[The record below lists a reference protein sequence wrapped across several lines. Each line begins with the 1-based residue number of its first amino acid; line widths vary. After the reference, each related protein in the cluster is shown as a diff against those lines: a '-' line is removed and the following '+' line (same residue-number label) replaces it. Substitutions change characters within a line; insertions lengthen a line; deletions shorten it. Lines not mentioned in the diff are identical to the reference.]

1 MWIVKLALRRPYT
14 FTVMAILILVMGGIA
29 IFRTPTDIFPNI
41 DIPVVSIIWNYNG
54 LVPEDMSNRIVSVTE
69 RSMTTTVDNI
79 EHIESQ
85 SLNGVAVVKVF
96 LQPTAS
102 VERAIAQITAISQ
115 TQLRQLPAGT
125 TPPLVIAYSASS
137 VPVMQLALSGQ
148 GLSEQRLNDYGLNF
162 IRTQLITVPGASVPY
177 PYGGKQRQVQ
187 VDLNPAALQ
196 SKGLSALDV
205 VNAITLQN
213 LILPTGTSKIGSKE
227 YDVDIPNA
235 APQSISDLNR
245 IPIKTVGNTTIYMKD
260 VAWVRDGF
268 PPQTNIV
275 RVDGQ
280 RSVLLTIQ
288 KAGDASTLKVI
299 SGIKSMLPQIAS
311 TVPAQ
316 LKMVPLADQS
326 IFVLGAI
333 KGVVREALIAAC
345 LTAVMILIFLGNW
358 RSTLIIATSIPL
370 AILTSIIVLSII
382 GQTINIMTLGG
393 LALAVGILVD
403 DATVEVENIN
413 RNREAEP
420 DKGLDEVVLDSAMQI
435 ATPAFVSTLSIC
447 IVFAPMFLLSG
458 VARYLFLP
466 LAEAVVFAML
476 ASYFLSRT
484 IVPTMA
490 KYLLRGQN
498 IGERAVG
505 SRNLFVRLQQRF
517 EAGFEAFRE
526 RYHRLLESCL
536 HHRQAFLIIF
546 FVACLGSLAVI
557 VPWLGQDFFPPVDA
571 GSFKLHMRAPTGMR
585 IEDTAFLCD
594 QVEDSIRKQIPPDEV
609 ASIIDNIGLPYSGIN
624 LSYSNSAPIG
634 SSDAD
639 ILVTLSEKHHP
650 TADYVNRLRLSL
662 ARQFP
667 GVMFAFLP
675 SDMVTQILNFGLPA
689 PIDIQVI
696 GNNLEGNRVWASQLM
711 QQIKYVPGTA
721 DLRIQQPFDEPYMHL
736 RIERTKAQELG
747 FSAHD
752 IAQNLLV
759 SLSGSFQ
766 TSPTFW
772 VDPKNGVSYSIATQ
786 TPQYD
791 AATLQDLVNTPVTGS
806 NPAAPSSIMA
816 SLVSTQRGAG
826 MAVVSHYNVAPVV
839 DIYGSAQGRDLGGV
853 SRDIDHA
860 IAAMHS
866 QLPRGSRVVIRGQV
880 QTMRSSYTGLLLG
893 LLFAIMLDYLLIV
906 VNFQSWLDPFIMISA
921 LPAALAGIAWFLF
934 ITHTTLSVPAL
945 MGTIMCM
952 GVATA
957 NSILVVSFATEQMA
971 EGKDAVA
978 AALQAGFTRFRP
990 VLMTALAMIIGM
1002 VPMALG
1008 LGDGGEQNAPLG
1020 RAVIGGLIF
1029 ATVSTLLFVPT
1040 FFSVLHGNKTKQPLV
1055 ETQPLDGKYGET
1067 CDAN

>member
-1 MWIVKLALRRPYT
+1 MWIVRLALRRPYT
-14 FTVMAILILVMGGIA
+14 FVVMAILILVMGVIA
-29 IFRTPTDIFPNI
+29 VLRTPTDIFPNI
-41 DIPVVSIIWNYNG
+41 NIPVVSVIWNYNG
-54 LVPEDMSNRIVSVTE
+54 LVPKEMADRIVSVTE
-69 RSMTTTVDNI
+69 RNMTTIVDNI
-79 EHIESQ
+79 EHVESQ
-85 SLNGVAVVKVF
+85 SLYGIAVVKVF
-96 LQPTAS
+96 MQPNAS
-102 VERAIAQITAISQ
+102 IDRAVAQITASSQ
-115 TQLRQLPAGT
+115 TQLRQLPPGT
-125 TPPLVIAYSASS
+125 TPPLIIAYSASS
-137 VPVMQLALSGQ
+137 VTVLQLALSGQ
-148 GLSEQRLNDYGLNF
+148 GLSEQQLNDYGLNF
-162 IRTQLITVPGASVPY
+162 IRTQLITIPGAAVPY
-177 PYGGKQRQVQ
+177 PYGGKQRQIQ
-187 VDLNPAALQ
+187 VDLNPAQLQ
-196 SKGLSALDV
+196 SKSLSALDV

-213 LILPTGTSKIGSKE
+213 LILPTGTAKIGSKE

-235 APQSISDLNR
+235 APQSVEDLNR
-245 IPIKTVGNTTIYMKD
+245 IPIKTIGSTTIYIKD

-288 KAGDASTLKVI
+288 KAGEASTLNVI
-299 SGIKSMLPQIAS
+299 SGIKSLLPQIAQ
-311 TVPAQ
+311 TVPRQ
-316 LKMVPLADQS
+316 LKMQPLADQS

-333 KGVVREALIAAC
+333 NGVVREALIAAC
-345 LTAVMILIFLGNW
+345 LTAVMILVFLGSW

-370 AILTSIIVLSII
+370 AILTSLIVLSAV

-413 RNREAEP
+413 RNRAAEP
-420 DKGLDEVVLDSAMQI
+420 DKDMDEVVLDSAMQI

-490 KYLLRGQN
+490 KYLLRNQK
-498 IGERAVG
+498 VG
-505 SRNLFVRLQQRF
+505 GRVQQSRNPLVRMQH
-517 EAGFEAFRE
+517 GFEKGFENFRGS
-526 RYHRLLESCL
+526 YHRLLERVL
-536 HHRQAFLIIF
+536 HHRRAFLLAF
-546 FVACLGSLAVI
+546 FSACLGSLAVL
-557 VPWLGQDFFPPVDA
+557 VPWLGQDFFPTVDA
-571 GSFKLHMRAPTGMR
+571 GSFKLHLRAPTGMR
-585 IEDTAFLCD
+585 IENTAFLCD
-594 QVEDSIRKQIPPDEV
+594 LVENSIRQQVPAAEV
-609 ASIIDNIGLPYSGIN
+609 QSIIDNIGLPYSGIN

-634 SSDAD
+634 TSDAD
-639 ILVTLSEKHHP
+639 ILVTLTPNHHP
-650 TADYVNRLRLSL
+650 TANYVNQLRLSL
-662 ARQFP
+662 AHDFP
-667 GVMFAFLP
+667 GVTFAFLP

-696 GNNLEGNRVWASQLM
+696 GNDLQGNRAWASQLLER
-711 QQIKYVPGTA
+711 IRYVPGTA
-721 DLRIQQPFDEPYMHL
+721 DLRIQQPFDEPYLHFDV
-736 RIERTKAQELG
+736 ERTKAQQLG

-772 VDPKNGVSYSIATQ
+772 LNPKNGVSYSIATQ
-786 TPQYD
+786 TPQYRAD
-791 AATLQDLVNTPVTGS
+791 TLQDLVNTPVTTGNTS
-806 NPAAPSSIMA
+806 VSPSIMA
-816 SLVSTQRGAG
+816 SLVSTKRGTG
-826 MAVVSHYNVAPVV
+826 MGVVSHYNVAPVI
-839 DIYGSAQGRDLGGV
+839 DIFGGVSGRDLGGV
-853 SRDIDHA
+853 AKDINKEID
-860 IAAMHS
+860 AARS

-880 QTMRSSYTGLLLG
+880 QTMRTSYIGLLAG
-893 LLFAIMLDYLLIV
+893 LVFAILLDYLLIV
-906 VNFQSWLDPFIMISA
+906 VNFQSWLDPLIMISA
-921 LPAALAGIAWFLF
+921 LLAALAGIVWFLF

-971 EGKDAVA
+971 EGKDPLA
-978 AALQAGFTRFRP
+978 AALAAGFTRFRP

-1008 LGDGGEQNAPLG
+1008 MGDCGEQNAPLG
-1020 RAVIGGLIF
+1020 RAVIGGLLF
-1029 ATVSTLLFVPT
+1029 ATVSTLFFVPT
-1040 FFSVLHGNKTKQPLV
+1040 LFSVIHGFREKRRRPVQ
-1055 ETQPLDGKYGET
+1055 
-1067 CDAN
+1067 A

>member
-14 FTVMAILILVMGGIA
+14 FVVMAILILVMGAVA

-41 DIPVVSIIWNYNG
+41 NIPVVSVIWNYNG
-54 LVPEDMSNRIVSVTE
+54 LVPKDMSDRIVSVTE
-69 RSMTTTVDNI
+69 RNMTTIVDNI
-79 EHIESQ
+79 EHVESQ
-85 SLNGVAVVKVF
+85 SLYGIAVVKVF
-96 LQPTAS
+96 LQPNAS
-102 VERAIAQITAISQ
+102 LDRAIAQITASSQ

-125 TPPLVIAYSASS
+125 TPPLIIAYSASS
-137 VPVMQLALSGQ
+137 VPVLQLALSGKD
-148 GLSEQRLNDYGLNF
+148 LSEQQLNDYGLNF
-162 IRTQLITVPGASVPY
+162 IRTQLITIPGTAVPY

-187 VDLNPAALQ
+187 VDLNPPALE

-205 VNAITLQN
+205 VNAIAVQN
-213 LILPTGTSKIGSKE
+213 LILPTGTSKIGGKE
-227 YDVDIPNA
+227 YNVDIPNA
-235 APQSISDLNR
+235 APQTIADLNR
-245 IPIKTVGNTTIYMKD
+245 IPIKTIGDTTIYMKD

-275 RVDGQ
+275 RVNGQ

-288 KAGDASTLKVI
+288 KAGDASTLDVI
-299 SGIKSMLPQIAS
+299 SGIKSILPRIAA
-311 TVPAQ
+311 TVPTQ
-316 LKMVPLADQS
+316 LKMSPLADQS
-326 IFVLGAI
+326 IFVKGAI
-333 KGVVREALIAAC
+333 SGVVREALIAAC
-345 LTAVMILIFLGNW
+345 LTAFMILMFLGNW
-358 RSTLIIATSIPL
+358 RSTIIIATSIPL
-370 AILTSIIVLSII
+370 AILCSIITLTLI

-413 RNREAEP
+413 RNRELHP
-420 DKGLDEVVLDSAMQI
+420 DQNMDEVVLDSAMQI

-476 ASYFLSRT
+476 ASYLLSRT

-490 KYLLRGQN
+490 KYLLQN
-498 IGERAVG
+498 EKSHSLAS
-505 SRNLFVRLQQRF
+505 SRNIFVRLQQRF
-517 EAGFEAFRE
+517 EAAFDRMRE
-526 RYHRLLESCL
+526 GYRNLLERCL
-536 HHRQAFLIIF
+536 HHRRVFLLAFF
-546 FVACLGSLAVI
+546 AACLGSLVLI
-557 VPWLGQDFFPPVDA
+557 VPWLGQDFFPSVDA
-571 GSFKLHMRAPTGMR
+571 GSFKLHMRGPTGMR

-594 QVEDSIRKQIPPDEV
+594 EVENSIRERIPANEV

-634 SSDAD
+634 TSDAD
-639 ILVTLSEKHHP
+639 ILVTLSSKHHP
-650 TADYVNRLRLSL
+650 TAQYVEQLRLSL
-662 ARQFP
+662 AKKFP
-667 GVMFAFLP
+667 GVIFAFLP
-675 SDMVTQILNFGLPA
+675 SDMVSQILNFGLPA
-689 PIDIQVI
+689 PIDIQVV
-696 GNNLEGNRVWASQLM
+696 GNDLDGNRAWADQVLR
-711 QQIKYVPGTA
+711 QVRYVPGTV
-721 DLRIQQPFDEPYMHL
+721 DLRIQQPFDDPYLHL

-766 TSPTFW
+766 TAPTFW
-772 VDPKNGVSYSIATQ
+772 LDPRNGVSYSIATQ
-786 TPQYD
+786 TPQYRT
-791 AATLQDLVNTPVTGS
+791 ASIQDLENTPVTGTDPNS
-806 NPAAPSSIMA
+806 PPSLMA
-816 SLVSTQRGAG
+816 SLVSMQRGSG
-826 MAVVSHYNVAPVV
+826 MAVVSHYNVAPVIDIFGSV
-839 DIYGSAQGRDLGGV
+839 DGRDLGGV
-853 SRDIDHA
+853 SRDINKI
-860 IAAMHS
+860 IASAS
-866 QLPRGSRVVIRGQV
+866 KQLPRGSRVVVRGQV

-893 LLFAIMLDYLLIV
+893 LLFAILLDYLLIV

-934 ITHTTLSVPAL
+934 ITHTTISVPVL

-957 NSILVVSFATEQMA
+957 NSILVVTFAREQMS
-971 EGKDAVA
+971 EGKDPIA
-978 AALQAGFTRFRP
+978 AAVEAGFTRFRP

-1020 RAVIGGLIF
+1020 RAVIGGLLF
-1029 ATVSTLLFVPT
+1029 ATASTLFFVPT
-1040 FFSVLHGNKTKQPLV
+1040 FFSVLHGWRQKAHCLNR
-1055 ETQPLDGKYGET
+1055 
-1067 CDAN
+1067 NR

>member
-14 FTVMAILILVMGGIA
+14 FVVMAILILVMGAVA

-41 DIPVVSIIWNYNG
+41 NIPVVSVIWNYNG
-54 LVPEDMSNRIVSVTE
+54 LVPKDMSDRIVSVTE
-69 RSMTTTVDNI
+69 RNMTTIVDNI
-79 EHIESQ
+79 EHVESQ
-85 SLNGVAVVKVF
+85 SLYGIAVVKVF
-96 LQPTAS
+96 LQPNAS
-102 VERAIAQITAISQ
+102 LDRAIAQITASSQ

-125 TPPLVIAYSASS
+125 TPPLIIAYSASS
-137 VPVMQLALSGQ
+137 VPVLQLALSGKD
-148 GLSEQRLNDYGLNF
+148 LSEQQLNDYGLNF
-162 IRTQLITVPGASVPY
+162 IRTQLITIPGTAVPY

-187 VDLNPAALQ
+187 VDLNPTALE

-205 VNAITLQN
+205 VNAIAVQN
-213 LILPTGTSKIGSKE
+213 LILPTGTSKIGGKE
-227 YDVDIPNA
+227 YNVDIPNA
-235 APQSISDLNR
+235 APQTIADLNR
-245 IPIKTVGNTTIYMKD
+245 IPIKTIGDTTIYMKD

-275 RVDGQ
+275 RVNGQ

-288 KAGDASTLKVI
+288 KAGDASTLDVI
-299 SGIKSMLPQIAS
+299 SGIKSILPRIAT
-311 TVPAQ
+311 TVPTQ
-316 LKMVPLADQS
+316 LKMSPLADQS
-326 IFVLGAI
+326 IFVKGAI
-333 KGVVREALIAAC
+333 SGVVREALIAAC
-345 LTAVMILIFLGNW
+345 LTAFMILMFLGNW
-358 RSTLIIATSIPL
+358 RSTIIIATSIPL
-370 AILTSIIVLSII
+370 AILCSIITLTLI

-413 RNREAEP
+413 RNRELHP
-420 DKGLDEVVLDSAMQI
+420 GQNMDEVVLDSAMQI

-476 ASYFLSRT
+476 ASYLLSRT

-490 KYLLRGQN
+490 KYLLQN
-498 IGERAVG
+498 EKSHSLAS
-505 SRNLFVRLQQRF
+505 SRNIFVRLQQRF
-517 EAGFEAFRE
+517 EAAFDRMRE
-526 RYHRLLESCL
+526 GYRNLLERCL
-536 HHRQAFLIIF
+536 HHRRVFLLAFF
-546 FVACLGSLAVI
+546 AACLGSLVLI
-557 VPWLGQDFFPPVDA
+557 VPWLGQDFFPSVDA
-571 GSFKLHMRAPTGMR
+571 GSFKLHMRGPTGMR

-594 QVEDSIRKQIPPDEV
+594 EVENSIRERIPANEV

-634 SSDAD
+634 TSDAD
-639 ILVTLSEKHHP
+639 ILVTLSSKHHP
-650 TADYVNRLRLSL
+650 TAQYVEQLRLSL
-662 ARQFP
+662 AKKFP
-667 GVMFAFLP
+667 GVIFAFLP
-675 SDMVTQILNFGLPA
+675 SDMVSQILNFGLPA
-689 PIDIQVI
+689 PIDIQVV
-696 GNNLEGNRVWASQLM
+696 GNDLDGNRAWADQVLR
-711 QQIKYVPGTA
+711 QVRYVPGTV
-721 DLRIQQPFDEPYMHL
+721 DLRIQQPFDDPYLHL

-766 TSPTFW
+766 TAPTFW
-772 VDPKNGVSYSIATQ
+772 LDPRNGVSYSIATQ
-786 TPQYD
+786 TPQYRT
-791 AATLQDLVNTPVTGS
+791 ASIQDLENTPVTGTDPNS
-806 NPAAPSSIMA
+806 PPSLMA
-816 SLVSTQRGAG
+816 SLVSMQRGSG
-826 MAVVSHYNVAPVV
+826 MAVVSHYNVAPVIDIFGSV
-839 DIYGSAQGRDLGGV
+839 DGRDLGGV
-853 SRDIDHA
+853 SRDINKI
-860 IAAMHS
+860 IASAS
-866 QLPRGSRVVIRGQV
+866 KQLPRGSRVVVRGQV

-893 LLFAIMLDYLLIV
+893 LLFAILLDYLLIV

-934 ITHTTLSVPAL
+934 ITHTTISVPVL

-957 NSILVVSFATEQMA
+957 NSILVVTFAREQMS
-971 EGKDAVA
+971 EGKDPIA
-978 AALQAGFTRFRP
+978 AAVEAGFTRFRP

-1020 RAVIGGLIF
+1020 RAVIGGLLF
-1029 ATVSTLLFVPT
+1029 ATASTLFFVPT
-1040 FFSVLHGNKTKQPLV
+1040 FFSVLHGWRQKAALPEQ
-1055 ETQPLDGKYGET
+1055 E
-1067 CDAN
+1067 

>member
-1 MWIVKLALRRPYT
+1 MWIVQLALRRPYT
-14 FTVMAILILVMGGIA
+14 FVVMSILILVMGGVA

-41 DIPVVSIIWNYNG
+41 NIPVVSIIWNYHG
-54 LVPEDMSNRIVSVTE
+54 LVPKDMSDRIVSVTE
-69 RSMTTTVDNI
+69 RNMTTVVDNI
-79 EHIESQ
+79 EHVESQ
-85 SLNGVAVVKVF
+85 SLYGIAVVKVF
-96 LQPTAS
+96 LQPNAS
-102 VERAIAQITAISQ
+102 LDRAIAQITASSQ

-137 VPVMQLALSGQ
+137 VPVMQLALSGN
-148 GLSEQRLNDYGLNF
+148 GLSEQQLNDYGLNF
-162 IRTQLITVPGASVPY
+162 IRTQLITIPGTSVPY

-187 VDLNPAALQ
+187 VDLNPAALE

-205 VNAITLQN
+205 VNAITVQN
-213 LILPTGTSKIGSKE
+213 LILPTGTSKIGGKE
-227 YDVDIPNA
+227 YNVDIPNA
-235 APQSISDLNR
+235 APQTIADLNR
-245 IPIKTVGNTTIYMKD
+245 IPIKTVGDTTIYMKD

-275 RVDGQ
+275 RVNGQ

-288 KAGDASTLKVI
+288 KAGDASTLNVI
-299 SGIKSMLPQIAS
+299 SGIKSILPRIAA

-316 LKMVPLADQS
+316 LKMSPLADQS
-326 IFVLGAI
+326 IFVKGAI
-333 KGVVREALIAAC
+333 SGVVREALIAAC
-345 LTAVMILIFLGNW
+345 LTAFMILMFLGNW
-358 RSTLIIATSIPL
+358 RSTVIIATSIPL
-370 AILTSIIVLSII
+370 AILCSIITLSLI
-382 GQTINIMTLGG
+382 GETINIMTLGG

-420 DKGLDEVVLDSAMQI
+420 DKNMDEVVLDSAMQI

-476 ASYFLSRT
+476 ASYLLSRT

-490 KYLLRGQN
+490 KYLLRN
-498 IGERAVG
+498 DRSHERSG
-505 SRNLFVRLQQRF
+505 KSRNVFVRIQQRF
-517 EAGFEAFRE
+517 EAAFDRMRE
-526 RYHRLLESCL
+526 SYRSLLERCL
-536 HHRQAFLIIF
+536 LHRRAFLVAF
-546 FVACLGSLAVI
+546 FAACLGSLAII
-557 VPWLGQDFFPPVDA
+557 VPWLGQDFFPSVDA
-571 GSFKLHMRAPTGMR
+571 GSFKLHLRAPTGMR
-585 IEDTAFLCD
+585 IEDTAFLSD
-594 QVEDSIRKQIPPDEV
+594 EVENSIRRQIPASEV

-624 LSYSNSAPIG
+624 LSYSNSAPVG
-634 SSDAD
+634 ASDAD
-639 ILVTLSEKHHP
+639 ILVTLSPKHHP
-650 TADYVNRLRLSL
+650 TERYVKQLRLSL
-662 ARQFP
+662 AKEFP
-667 GVMFAFLP
+667 GVIFSFLP
-675 SDMVTQILNFGLPA
+675 SDMVSQILNFGLPA

-696 GNNLEGNRVWASQLM
+696 GNDLEGNRVWADQLM
-711 QQIKYVPGTA
+711 QKVRYVPGTT
-721 DLRIQQPFDEPYMHL
+721 DLRVQQPFDNPYLHL

-772 VDPKNGVSYSIATQ
+772 LDPRNGVSYSIATQ
-786 TPQYD
+786 TPQYRT
-791 AATLQDLVNTPVTGS
+791 ASIQQLVNTPITGT
-806 NPAAPSSIMA
+806 NPSAPPSLMA
-816 SLVSTQRGAG
+816 SLVSLQRGSG
-826 MAVVSHYNVAPVV
+826 MAVVSHYNVAPVIDIFGSV
-839 DIYGSAQGRDLGGV
+839 DGRDLGGV
-853 SRDIDHA
+853 SRDINKI
-860 IAAMHS
+860 IASAS
-866 QLPRGSRVVIRGQV
+866 KQLPRGSRVVVRGQV
-880 QTMRSSYTGLLLG
+880 QTMRSSYTGLLIG
-893 LLFAIMLDYLLIV
+893 LLFAILLDYLLIV

-957 NSILVVSFATEQMA
+957 NSILVVSFAREQMS
-971 EGKDAVA
+971 EGKDPIV

-1020 RAVIGGLIF
+1020 RAVIGGLLF
-1029 ATVSTLLFVPT
+1029 ATVSTLFFVPT
-1040 FFSVLHGNKTKQPLV
+1040 FFSLLHGWGHKGASPEQ
-1055 ETQPLDGKYGET
+1055 QG
-1067 CDAN
+1067 

>member
-14 FTVMAILILVMGGIA
+14 FVVMSILILVMGAVA

-41 DIPVVSIIWNYNG
+41 NIPVVSIIWNYNG
-54 LVPEDMSNRIVSVTE
+54 LVPKDMSDRIVSVTE
-69 RSMTTTVDNI
+69 RNMTTIVDNI
-79 EHIESQ
+79 EHVESQ
-85 SLNGVAVVKVF
+85 SLYGIAVVKVF
-96 LQPTAS
+96 LQPNAS
-102 VERAIAQITAISQ
+102 LDRAIAQITASSQ

-125 TPPLVIAYSASS
+125 TPPLIIAYSASS
-137 VPVMQLALSGQ
+137 VPVLQLALSGK
-148 GLSEQRLNDYGLNF
+148 GLSEQQLNDYGLNF
-162 IRTQLITVPGASVPY
+162 IRTQLITIPGTAVPY

-187 VDLNPAALQ
+187 VDLNPAALE

-205 VNAITLQN
+205 VNAIAVQN
-213 LILPTGTSKIGSKE
+213 LILATGTSKIGGKE
-227 YDVDIPNA
+227 YNVDIPNA
-235 APQSISDLNR
+235 APQTIADLNR
-245 IPIKTVGNTTIYMKD
+245 VPVKTIGDTTIYMKD

-288 KAGDASTLKVI
+288 KAGDASTLDVI
-299 SGIKSMLPQIAS
+299 SGIKSILPRIAA
-311 TVPAQ
+311 TVPTQ
-316 LKMVPLADQS
+316 LKMSPLADQS
-326 IFVLGAI
+326 IFVKGAI
-333 KGVVREALIAAC
+333 SGVVREALIAAC
-345 LTAVMILIFLGNW
+345 LTAFMILMFLGNW
-358 RSTLIIATSIPL
+358 RSTIIIATSIPL
-370 AILTSIIVLSII
+370 AILCSIITLTLI

-413 RNREAEP
+413 RNRELHP
-420 DKGLDEVVLDSAMQI
+420 DQNMDEVVLDSAMQI

-476 ASYFLSRT
+476 ASYLLSRT

-490 KYLLRGQN
+490 KYLLQN
-498 IGERAVG
+498 EKAH
-505 SRNLFVRLQQRF
+505 SLASTRNIFVRLQRRF
-517 EAGFEAFRE
+517 EAAFDRMRE
-526 RYHRLLESCL
+526 GYRNLLERCL
-536 HHRQAFLIIF
+536 HHRRVFLLTF
-546 FVACLGSLAVI
+546 FAACLGSLALI
-557 VPWLGQDFFPPVDA
+557 VPWLGQDFFPSVDA
-571 GSFKLHMRAPTGMR
+571 GSFKLHMRGPTGMR

-594 QVEDSIRKQIPPDEV
+594 EVENSIRERIPAHEV

-634 SSDAD
+634 TSDAD
-639 ILVTLSEKHHP
+639 ILVTLSPKHHP
-650 TADYVNRLRLSL
+650 TAQYVEQLRLSL
-662 ARQFP
+662 AKKFP
-667 GVMFAFLP
+667 GVIFAFLP
-675 SDMVTQILNFGLPA
+675 SDMVSQILNFGLPA
-689 PIDIQVI
+689 PIDIQVV
-696 GNNLEGNRVWASQLM
+696 GNDLDGNRAWADQVL
-711 QQIKYVPGTA
+711 QRVRYVPGTV
-721 DLRIQQPFDEPYMHL
+721 DLRIQQPFDDPYLHL

-766 TSPTFW
+766 TAPTFW
-772 VDPKNGVSYSIATQ
+772 LDPQNGVSYSIATQ
-786 TPQYD
+786 TPQYRT
-791 AATLQDLVNTPVTGS
+791 ASIQDLENTPVTGT
-806 NPAAPSSIMA
+806 NPNSPPSLMA
-816 SLVSTQRGAG
+816 NLVSMQRGSG
-826 MAVVSHYNVAPVV
+826 MAVVSHYNVAPVIDIFGSV
-839 DIYGSAQGRDLGGV
+839 DGRDLGGV
-853 SRDIDHA
+853 SRDINKI
-860 IAAMHS
+860 IASAS
-866 QLPRGSRVVIRGQV
+866 KQLPRGSRVVVRGQV
-880 QTMRSSYTGLLLG
+880 QTMRSSYAGLLIG
-893 LLFAIMLDYLLIV
+893 LLFAILLDYLLIV

-957 NSILVVSFATEQMA
+957 NSILVVTFAREQLS
-971 EGKDAVA
+971 EGKDPIA
-978 AALQAGFTRFRP
+978 AAVEAGFTRFRP

-1020 RAVIGGLIF
+1020 RAVIGGLLF
-1029 ATVSTLLFVPT
+1029 ATGSTLFFVPT
-1040 FFSVLHGNKTKQPLV
+1040 FFSLLHGWRHKAALPEQ
-1055 ETQPLDGKYGET
+1055 E
-1067 CDAN
+1067 